1 MLVHCAGVFTF
12 YSKPMYFRNTPI
24 KLVDSRRHGE
34 GTELF
39 IVEGDSAASTVAALR
54 DGQFQAVL
62 PMQGKP
68 LNALKATPQ
77 KVASYPLFKAVNES
91 LGVQTTHTA
100 DLFAWESLRFER
112 IVLLF
117 DPDADG
123 IHSGALMLMFVY
135 QYLRPLLDQGR
146 VLMIHAPWVQ
156 ISLKDEP
163 AIYAYSEAQALALT
177 EQLRAQGKI
186 PQVVR
191 YRGLS
196 GIDRAILMQTC
207 IDPATRNARVMT
219 EQDALAAI
227 EIFGTNI

>member
-1 MLVHCAGVFTF
+1 
-12 YSKPMYFRNTPI
+12 MYFRNTPV
-24 KLVDSRRHGE
+24 KLTDSRRHGA

-68 LNALKATPQ
+68 LNAIKASAE
-77 KVASYPLFKAVNES
+77 KVAAYPLFKALNES
-91 LGVQTTHTA
+91 LGIDHSHPTA
-100 DLFAWESLRFER
+100 DLFVWDDLRFER
-112 IVLLF
+112 LVLLF

-156 ISLKDEP
+156 ISLTGQQP
-163 AIYAYSEAQALALT
+163 LYAYSEAQALALT
-177 EQLRAQGKI
+177 QQLRAQGKT

-227 EIFGTNI
+227 EIFGANA

>member
-1 MLVHCAGVFTF
+1 
-12 YSKPMYFRNTPI
+12 MYFKNTPV
-24 KLVDSRRHGE
+24 KLTDSRRHGA

-68 LNALKATPQ
+68 LNAIKASAE
-77 KVASYPLFKAVNES
+77 KVAAYPLFKALNES
-91 LGVQTTHTA
+91 LGIDHSHPTA
-100 DLFAWESLRFER
+100 DLFVWDDLRFER
-112 IVLLF
+112 LVLLF

-156 ISLKDEP
+156 ISLTEQQP
-163 AIYAYSEAQALALT
+163 LYAYSEAQALALT
-177 EQLRAQGKI
+177 QQLRAQGKT

-227 EIFGTNI
+227 EIFGANA

>member
-1 MLVHCAGVFTF
+1 
-12 YSKPMYFRNTPI
+12 MYFKNTPV
-24 KLVDSRRHGE
+24 KLTDSRRHGA

-68 LNALKATPQ
+68 LNAIKASAQ
-77 KVASYPLFKAVNES
+77 KVAAYPLFKALNES
-91 LGVQTTHTA
+91 LGIDHSRPTA
-100 DLFAWESLRFER
+100 DLFVWDDLRFER
-112 IVLLF
+112 LVLLF

-156 ISLKDEP
+156 ISLAGQQP
-163 AIYAYSEAQALALT
+163 LYACSEAQALALT
-177 EQLRAQGKI
+177 QQLRAQGKT

-227 EIFGTNI
+227 EIFGANA

>member
-1 MLVHCAGVFTF
+1 
-12 YSKPMYFRNTPI
+12 MYFRNTPV
-24 KLVDSRRHGE
+24 KLTDSRRHGA

-68 LNALKATPQ
+68 LNAIKASAE
-77 KVASYPLFKAVNES
+77 KVAAYPLFKALNES
-91 LGVQTTHTA
+91 LDIDHSRPTV
-100 DLFAWESLRFER
+100 DLFVWDDLRFER
-112 IVLLF
+112 LVLLF

-156 ISLKDEP
+156 ISLTEQQP
-163 AIYAYSEAQALALT
+163 LYAYSEAQALALT
-177 EQLRAQGKI
+177 QQLRAQGKT

-227 EIFGTNI
+227 EIFGANA

>member
-1 MLVHCAGVFTF
+1 
-12 YSKPMYFRNTPI
+12 MYFKNTPV
-24 KLVDSRRHGE
+24 KLTDSRRHGA

-68 LNALKATPQ
+68 LNAIKASAQ
-77 KVASYPLFKAVNES
+77 KVAAYPLFKALNES
-91 LGVQTTHTA
+91 LGIDHSRPTA
-100 DLFAWESLRFER
+100 DLFVWDELRFER
-112 IVLLF
+112 LVLLF

-156 ISLKDEP
+156 ISLAGQQP
-163 AIYAYSEAQALALT
+163 LYACSEAQALALT
-177 EQLRAQGKI
+177 QQLRAQGKT

-227 EIFGTNI
+227 EIFGANA

>member
-1 MLVHCAGVFTF
+1 
-12 YSKPMYFRNTPI
+12 MYFKNTPV
-24 KLVDSRRHGE
+24 KLTDSRRHGA

-68 LNALKATPQ
+68 LNAIKASAE
-77 KVASYPLFKAVNES
+77 KVAAYPLFKALNES
-91 LGVQTTHTA
+91 LGIDHSHPTV
-100 DLFAWESLRFER
+100 DLFVWDDLRFER
-112 IVLLF
+112 LVLLF

-156 ISLKDEP
+156 ISLTEQQP
-163 AIYAYSEAQALALT
+163 LYAYSEAQALALT
-177 EQLRAQGKI
+177 QQLRAQGKT

-227 EIFGTNI
+227 EIFGANV

>member
-1 MLVHCAGVFTF
+1 
-12 YSKPMYFRNTPI
+12 MYFKNTPV
-24 KLVDSRRHGE
+24 KLTDSRRHGA
-34 GTELF
+34 GPELF

-68 LNALKATPQ
+68 LNAIKASAE
-77 KVASYPLFKAVNES
+77 KVAAYPLFKALNES
-91 LGVQTTHTA
+91 LGIDHSRPTA
-100 DLFAWESLRFER
+100 DLFVWDDLRFER
-112 IVLLF
+112 LVLLF

-156 ISLKDEP
+156 ISLTEQQP
-163 AIYAYSEAQALALT
+163 LYAYSEAQALALT
-177 EQLRAQGKI
+177 QQLRAQGKT

-227 EIFGTNI
+227 EIFGANA

>member
-1 MLVHCAGVFTF
+1 
-12 YSKPMYFRNTPI
+12 MYFRNTPV
-24 KLVDSRRHGE
+24 KLTDSRRHGA

-68 LNALKATPQ
+68 LNAIKASAE
-77 KVASYPLFKAVNES
+77 KVAAYPLFKALNES
-91 LGVQTTHTA
+91 LGIDHSHPTA
-100 DLFAWESLRFER
+100 DLFVWDDLRFER
-112 IVLLF
+112 LVLLF

-156 ISLKDEP
+156 ISLTGQQ
-163 AIYAYSEAQALALT
+163 ALYAYSEAQALALT
-177 EQLRAQGKI
+177 QQLRAQGQS

-196 GIDRAILMQTC
+196 GIDRAILMHTC

-227 EIFGTNI
+227 EIFGANA

>member
-1 MLVHCAGVFTF
+1 
-12 YSKPMYFRNTPI
+12 MYFKNTPV
-24 KLVDSRRHGE
+24 KLTDSRRHGA

-68 LNALKATPQ
+68 LNAIKASAE
-77 KVASYPLFKAVNES
+77 KVAAYPLFKALNES
-91 LGVQTTHTA
+91 LGIDHSRPTA
-100 DLFAWESLRFER
+100 DLFVWDDLRFER
-112 IVLLF
+112 LVLLF

-156 ISLKDEP
+156 ISLTGQQP
-163 AIYAYSEAQALALT
+163 LYAYSEAQALTLT
-177 EQLRAQGKI
+177 QQLRAQGKT

-207 IDPATRNARVMT
+207 IDPATRYARVMT

-227 EIFGTNI
+227 EIFGANA

>member
-1 MLVHCAGVFTF
+1 
-12 YSKPMYFRNTPI
+12 MYFKNTPV
-24 KLVDSRRHGE
+24 KLTDSRRHGA

-68 LNALKATPQ
+68 LNAIKASAE
-77 KVASYPLFKAVNES
+77 KVAAYPLFKALNES
-91 LGVQTTHTA
+91 LGIDHSRPTA
-100 DLFAWESLRFER
+100 DLFVWDDLRFER
-112 IVLLF
+112 LVLLF

-156 ISLKDEP
+156 ISLTGQQP
-163 AIYAYSEAQALALT
+163 LYAYSEAQALTLT
-177 EQLRAQGKI
+177 QHLRAQGKT

-227 EIFGTNI
+227 EIFGANV

>member
-1 MLVHCAGVFTF
+1 
-12 YSKPMYFRNTPI
+12 MYFKNTPV
-24 KLVDSRRHGE
+24 KLTDSRRHGA

-68 LNALKATPQ
+68 LNAIKASAE
-77 KVASYPLFKAVNES
+77 KVAAYPLFKALNES
-91 LGVQTTHTA
+91 LGIDHSHPTA
-100 DLFAWESLRFER
+100 DLFVWDDLRFER
-112 IVLLF
+112 LVLLF

-156 ISLKDEP
+156 ISLTGQQ
-163 AIYAYSEAQALALT
+163 ALYAYSEAQALALT
-177 EQLRAQGKI
+177 QQLRAQGQS

-227 EIFGTNI
+227 EIFGANA

>member
-1 MLVHCAGVFTF
+1 
-12 YSKPMYFRNTPI
+12 MYFKNTPV
-24 KLVDSRRHGE
+24 KLTDSRRHGA

-68 LNALKATPQ
+68 LNAIKASAE
-77 KVASYPLFKAVNES
+77 KVAAYPLFKALNES
-91 LGVQTTHTA
+91 LGIDHSRPTA
-100 DLFAWESLRFER
+100 DLFVWDDLRFER
-112 IVLLF
+112 LVLLF

-156 ISLKDEP
+156 ISLAGQQP
-163 AIYAYSEAQALALT
+163 LYAYSEAQALALT
-177 EQLRAQGKI
+177 QQLRAQGKT

-227 EIFGTNI
+227 EIFGANA

>member
-1 MLVHCAGVFTF
+1 
-12 YSKPMYFRNTPI
+12 MYFKNTPV
-24 KLVDSRRHGE
+24 KLTDSRRHGT

-68 LNALKATPQ
+68 LNAIKASAE
-77 KVASYPLFKAVNES
+77 KVAAYPLFKALNES
-91 LGVQTTHTA
+91 LGIDHSRPTA
-100 DLFAWESLRFER
+100 DLFVWDDLRFER
-112 IVLLF
+112 LVLLF

-156 ISLKDEP
+156 ISLTEQQP
-163 AIYAYSEAQALALT
+163 LYAYSEAQALALT
-177 EQLRAQGKI
+177 QQLRAQGKT

-227 EIFGTNI
+227 EIFGANA

>member
-1 MLVHCAGVFTF
+1 
-12 YSKPMYFRNTPI
+12 MYFRNTPV
-24 KLVDSRRHGE
+24 KLTDSRRHGA

-68 LNALKATPQ
+68 LNAIKASAE
-77 KVASYPLFKAVNES
+77 KVAAYPLFKALNES
-91 LGVQTTHTA
+91 LGIDHSRPTA
-100 DLFAWESLRFER
+100 DLFVWDDLRFER
-112 IVLLF
+112 LVLLF

-156 ISLKDEP
+156 ISLAGQQP
-163 AIYAYSEAQALALT
+163 LYAYSEAQALALT
-177 EQLRAQGKI
+177 QQLRAQGKT

-227 EIFGTNI
+227 EIFGANV

>member
-1 MLVHCAGVFTF
+1 
-12 YSKPMYFRNTPI
+12 MYFRNTPV
-24 KLVDSRRHGE
+24 KLTDSRRHGA
-34 GTELF
+34 GTERF

-68 LNALKATPQ
+68 LNAIKASAE
-77 KVASYPLFKAVNES
+77 KVAAYPLFKALNES
-91 LGVQTTHTA
+91 LGIDHSRPTA
-100 DLFAWESLRFER
+100 DLFVWDDLRFER
-112 IVLLF
+112 LVLLF

-156 ISLKDEP
+156 ISLTGQQP
-163 AIYAYSEAQALALT
+163 LYAYSEAQALALT
-177 EQLRAQGKI
+177 QQLRAQGKT

-227 EIFGTNI
+227 EIFGANV

>member
-1 MLVHCAGVFTF
+1 
-12 YSKPMYFRNTPI
+12 MYFKNTPV
-24 KLVDSRRHGE
+24 KLTDSRRHGA

-68 LNALKATPQ
+68 LNAIKASAE
-77 KVASYPLFKAVNES
+77 KVAAYPLFKALNES
-91 LGVQTTHTA
+91 LGIDHSHPTA
-100 DLFAWESLRFER
+100 DLFVWDDLRFER
-112 IVLLF
+112 LVLLF

-156 ISLKDEP
+156 ISLTEQQP
-163 AIYAYSEAQALALT
+163 LYAYSEAQALALT
-177 EQLRAQGKI
+177 QQLRAQGKT

-227 EIFGTNI
+227 EIFGANV